1 VRRRHVEHQ
10 TRGKL
15 QRMEPKRWVN
25 AVQRPWRSGE
35 RKTGNERIYDG
46 TLDSKGEKVFKV
58 VGWVESVQVENG
70 QSEKKAF

>member
-1 VRRRHVEHQ
+1 MSE
-10 TRGKL
+10 
-15 QRMEPKRWVN
+15 
-25 AVQRPWRSGE
+25 SGE